1 MSLINQMLSDLD
13 HRQTGAS
20 NNSASN
26 DPTDPYLSIP
36 SGLTDNPKKIPFIKI
51 SVSILIIFLLS
62 FASYYSYLIYNL
74 KTQSNVKA
82 SEPIHKNNSIVNQ
95 PKKIIHY
102 QAAKK
107 KSTISTTAK
116 QSPKTKTPIISTVV
130 KENDFE
136 PISDISVNTNQPLQS
151 DNLETENTNLDSNLA
166 SVNKRRLELNPYQQS
181 EVAYIKGYELLQN
194 NKVYSAEAKLLLALE
209 HNNKHIKAR
218 EMLVGLYLK
227 SGRKIEAE
235 DILVKGLVHLPNYPN
250 FAKLYAR
257 LLLNL
262 EQTSKAVK
270 ILLKHKPTIA
280 SDPNYY
286 ALLAAS
292 YQRKKNH
299 NAAANTYVKLLKIKP
314 REGIWWVGMAISL
327 EALNKNNEALN
338 AYEKA
343 RQTGTLNTRISN
355 YSSQRLKQL
364 NLTTP
369 QDE

>member
-1 MSLINQMLSDLD
+1 MLSDLD
-13 HRQTGAS
+13 HRQTVTS
-20 NNSASN
+20 NSSASN
-26 DPTDPYLSIP
+26 DAADPCLSIP
-36 SGLTDNPKKIPFIKI
+36 SGLTGKPKKIPFAKI
-51 SVSILIIFLLS
+51 SLSILIIFLLS
-62 FASYYSYLIYNL
+62 ITGYYSYLIYNI

-82 SEPIHKNNSIVNQ
+82 SEPISKNSSIVSQ

-107 KSTISTTAK
+107 KSTISTIVK
-116 QSPKTKTPIISTVV
+116 QSPKTKAPVISAVV
-130 KENDFE
+130 KGNGFE
-136 PISDISVNTNQPLQS
+136 PISDTSVNTNQPLQS
-151 DNLETENTNLDSNLA
+151 NSLETENTNLDS
-166 SVNKRRLELNPYQQS
+166 VNKRRLDLNPYQQS
-181 EVAYIKGYELLQN
+181 EIAYIKGYELLQN

-209 HNNKHIKAR
+209 HNSKHIKAR

-262 EQTSKAVK
+262 NQTSKAVK
-270 ILLKHKPTIA
+270 ILLKHKPAIA

-299 NAAANTYVKLLKIKP
+299 NAAANTYVKLLKINP

-327 EALNKNNEALN
+327 EALNKNKEALN

-369 QDE
+369 TDE